1 MKLMTRLDTQ
11 DQLDAAVDIVIAG
24 EPRFHATVHSF
35 GYPWLRRMR
44 PGLTSLLR
52 IVTDQLISL
61 KAGAAIWARIEAS
74 LDPADAQSL
83 AVMPEAD
90 LMRLGLSGGKART
103 FQAAARAVADGNINF
118 GSLEQ
123 ASDEEALA
131 RLQSIKGI
139 GPWTADIYLLM
150 AMGRADAWP
159 KGDLALQVAAQA
171 LLGLE
176 SRPMPREMERLSAPW
191 QPHRAAAAHLLWSHY
206 RGLKGL
212 KQAAS

>member
-1 MKLMTRLDTQ
+1 MRLDSQ
-11 DQLDAAVDIVIAG
+11 DQLDAAVDLVIAC
-24 EPRFHATVHSF
+24 EPRFHATVRTH
-35 GYPWLRRMR
+35 GYPRLRRMT
-44 PGLTSLLR
+44 PGLASLLR

-61 KAGAAIWARIEAS
+61 KAGEAIWTRIACS
-74 LDPADAQSL
+74 FDPADAASL
-83 AVMPEAD
+83 AVMPEPD
-90 LMRLGLSGGKART
+90 LMRLGLSGAKART
-103 FQAAARAVADGNINF
+103 FRAAARAVKEGTINF
-118 GSLEQ
+118 DTLEQ
-123 ASDEEALA
+123 SPDGEVLK

-159 KGDLALQVAAQA
+159 KGDLALQVAAQT

-176 SRPMPREMERLSAPW
+176 SRPPAREMERLSVPW
-191 QPHRAAAAHLLWSHY
+191 QPYRAAAAHLLWSHY

>member
-1 MKLMTRLDTQ
+1 MESMTRLDSQ
-11 DQLDAAVDIVIAG
+11 HQLDAAVDIVIAC
-24 EPRFHATVHSF
+24 EPRFHATVLSH
-35 GYPWLRRMR
+35 GYPRLRRMT
-44 PGLTSLLR
+44 PGLASLLR

-61 KAGAAIWARIEAS
+61 KAGEAIWARIACS
-74 LDPADAQSL
+74 IDPADAQSL
-83 AVMPEAD
+83 AVMPEHD

-103 FQAAARAVADGNINF
+103 FQAAARAIMDGNIDF
-118 GSLEQ
+118 DALEQ
-123 ASDEEALA
+123 APDQEVLA

-159 KGDLALQVAAQA
+159 KGDLALQVAAQS

-176 SRPMPREMERLSAPW
+176 GRPAPREMERLSIPW

-212 KQAAS
+212 KPAAS